1 MVAPFKTKNVFDLT
15 HNFSFTCNATKLI
28 PMLYEEVYPGDYF
41 RCYDEIMTK
50 AQALIAPVYAQF
62 DIKTFYFFVPF
73 RLVWKNFQPYIT
85 GGKYGNDS
93 PNKDGSNPY
102 VKPYVMLTNPAKNTL
117 AAYLGGPCVQKFEI
131 GQEEVTYNPGTYKM
145 DAMPFRA
152 VQLIWNEYFRD
163 ENLQDEVEISLEDG
177 EDKEINTLE
186 LPTKCWERDRYTSAL
201 PWPQRGDPVYLPLDI
216 AAPVYGNGGAMLF
229 QGDEDVT
236 KSRVGY
242 TGNGQIENSPT
253 LKVTATAD
261 TTNPKL
267 GANIGNGSTL
277 GTLYGAVGLTTKE
290 QLDYINRNGT
300 MSLDSGVYTDL
311 TTATAITPNQMRT
324 AFQISKFLYN
334 SGRKGYR
341 YVEQIQWLFGVRAPD
356 ASLQRPEFIG
366 GGSSP
371 LRISEVLQTSG
382 TTSTGTPQ
390 SNRSGSAAGWMNKH
404 GFTKRFDEYGMVIGF
419 YCIMPR
425 TVYQQGLNKMF
436 SRETKFDYLV
446 PTLAHLGMDA
456 VKNKELFMT
465 GNTEVDDDIFGYQD
479 RYDELRHRENRVA
492 GDFVDNLNYWTVT
505 RKFQSTPALNA
516 QFVEASMD
524 KNIFAITDQ
533 TVDSFLVSINHNMY
547 AKRPLPRHGDP
558 AYIDHE

>member
-15 HNFSFTCNATKLI
+15 HNISFTCNATKLI

-73 RLVWKNFQPYIT
+73 RLVWKNWQFYIT

-102 VKPYVMLTNPAKNTL
+102 VKPYVMLTNPAKNSL
-117 AAYLGGPCVQKFEI
+117 AAYLGAPCVQRFEI
-131 GQEEVTYNPGTYKM
+131 GQEEVIYNPGTYKM
-145 DAMPFRA
+145 DAMPFRGI
-152 VQLIWNEYFRD
+152 QLIWNEYFRD

-177 EDKEINTLE
+177 EDKEVNTLE
-186 LPTKCWERDRYTSAL
+186 LLTKCWERDRYTSAL
-201 PWPQRGDPVYLPLDI
+201 PWPQRGDPVYLPLELE
-216 AAPVYGNGGAMLF
+216 APVYGNGKALTFQTDPDGALM
-229 QGDEDVT
+229 GV
-236 KSRVGY
+236 
-242 TGNGQIENSPT
+242 TGNGQIENSAT
-253 LKVTATAD
+253 LKINALTGEIVENPAIGAETA
-261 TTNPKL
+261 
-267 GANIGNGSTL
+267 NGSVL
-277 GTLYGAVGLTTKE
+277 NGLYKAVGLPTKDA
-290 QLDYINRNGT
+290 LSHY
-300 MSLDSGVYTDL
+300 SKLDSGVYTDL
-311 TTATAITPNQMRT
+311 TAATAVTPNQVRT
-324 AFQISKFLYN
+324 AFQIQKFLYN

-382 TTSTGTPQ
+382 TTPTGTPQ
-390 SNRSGSAAGWMNKH
+390 SNRSGSAMGWMNKH

-446 PTLAHLGMDA
+446 PTLSHLGMEA
-456 VKNKELFMT
+456 VKNKELFVT

-533 TVDSFLVSINHNMY
+533 TVDSFMVSINHNMK

>member
-15 HNFSFTCNATKLI
+15 HNISFTCNATKLI
-28 PMLYEEVYPGDYF
+28 PMMYEEVYPGDYF
-41 RCYDEIMTK
+41 RDYDEIMTK

-73 RLVWKNFQPYIT
+73 RLVWKNWQSYIT

-102 VKPYVMLTNPAKNTL
+102 VKPYVMLTNPAKNSL
-117 AAYLGGPCVQKFEI
+117 AAYLGAPCVQKFEI

-152 VQLIWNEYFRD
+152 IQLIWNEYFRD

-177 EDKEINTLE
+177 EDKEVNTLE
-186 LPTKCWERDRYTSAL
+186 LLTKCWERDRYTSAL
-201 PWPQRGDPVYLPLDI
+201 PWPQRGDPVYLPLEVQ
-216 AAPVYGNGGAMLF
+216 APVYGTGNSLLFAGRDMTETGLGAT
-229 QGDEDVT
+229 V
-236 KSRVGY
+236 
-242 TGNGQIENSPT
+242 NGQIENSPT
-253 LKVTATAD
+253 LKINSFNSD
-261 TTNPKL
+261 QYPLKQGENL
-267 GANIGNGSTL
+267 GNGATV
-277 GTLYGAVGLTTKE
+277 GALYGTVGVATREQLRYFTEKQDANDVGLAA
-290 QLDYINRNGT
+290 
-300 MSLDSGVYTDL
+300 DL
-311 TTATAITPNQMRT
+311 TTATAVTPNQVRT
-324 AFQISKFLYN
+324 AFQIQKFLYN

-390 SNRSGSAAGWMNKH
+390 SNRSGSAMGWMNKH
-404 GFTKRFDEYGMVIGF
+404 GFTKRFDEYGMIIGF

-446 PTLAHLGMDA
+446 PTLSHLGMEA
-456 VKNKELFMT
+456 VKNKELFVT

-533 TVDSFLVSINHNMY
+533 TVDSFMVSINHNMK